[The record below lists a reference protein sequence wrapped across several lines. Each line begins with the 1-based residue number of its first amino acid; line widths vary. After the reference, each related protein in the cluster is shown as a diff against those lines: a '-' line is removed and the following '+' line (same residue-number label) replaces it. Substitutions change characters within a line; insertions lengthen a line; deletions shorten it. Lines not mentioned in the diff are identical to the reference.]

1 MTDAARRL
9 IAEVLAL
16 PEEERLALLGELVAS
31 LDSAH
36 HPENNAE
43 WTEELDRRVA
53 RADADGNAGE
63 EWAAVR
69 ARLVDELH
77 TK

>member
-1 MTDAARRL
+1 MTDAGRRL

-16 PEEERLALLGELVAS
+16 PEAERLALLGELVAS
-31 LDSAH
+31 LDGSHDADS
-36 HPENNAE
+36 EAA
-43 WTEELDRRVA
+43 WTHELDRRTE
-53 RADADGNAGE
+53 RADAGSEAE

>member
-36 HPENNAE
+36 DADSEAA
-43 WTEELDRRVA
+43 WTDELDRRTA
-53 RADADGNAGE
+53 RADAAGSAGE

>member
-9 IAEVLAL
+9 LADVLAL
-16 PEEERLALLGELVAS
+16 PEAERLALLGELVAS

-36 HPENNAE
+36 DAE
-43 WTEELDRRVA
+43 SDAAWTDELDRRSA
-53 RADADGNAGE
+53 RADADGHAGE
-63 EWAAVR
+63 EWATVR